1 MPARRRI
8 STRLLLS
15 LASVL
20 ASGATA
26 RQALQPTSVMAAPP
40 AVAAPAVAAPGNG
53 AGRPALLADA
63 AKRVSFLA
71 SGQFAGDTLDASGLR
86 GEVETKVPVA
96 LLGGFSGLE
105 YTGQGDRYWAITD
118 RGPADG
124 AATYP
129 CRFHELELSLPAA
142 VTAMLRGNAARQA
155 HDGATKNAPAGA
167 GPEPVVIT
175 PKLIATRLLKD
186 VAGNPLS
193 GRSSLLPGTAADAA
207 KAKRGTRFDPE
218 AIRRHSDGSLWIS
231 DEYGPY
237 VVRFDKSGLELE
249 RLTVPAK
256 FLVARPAAAR
266 DDENNGNNSGRRA
279 NGGFEGLATTFAGDR
294 LLALAQRPLIQ
305 DSAREG
311 LLFHGV
317 SCRLLELPLAKA
329 AHRTNAAS
337 VSISVGGSHGGA
349 QAGAREVTREVALSK
364 AVAGGS
370 EPRELLYPLDLPGNG
385 LNEILAWDERHFLVI
400 ERDDAPGVEA
410 KFKKIMIC
418 ELTGASDVAGLERLP
433 PREAPSGVRPIAKRV
448 LIDLLDP
455 QWKLAGTA
463 FPEKIEG
470 LARGPLLPDG
480 RRLLV
485 VGSDNDCDPTEPS
498 RFWLFA
504 VPAEL

>member
-1 MPARRRI
+1 MPALRP
-8 STRLLLS
+8 
-15 LASVL
+15 
-20 ASGATA
+20 TA
-26 RQALQPTSVMAAPP
+26 VSAEPP
-40 AVAAPAVAAPGNG
+40 VAAPSAVHPPGKGAAK
-53 AGRPALLADA
+53 PALRSDA

-129 CRFHELELSLPAA
+129 CRFHELELPLPSA
-142 VTAMLRGNAARQA
+142 VTNRLRAQASSKANGAA
-155 HDGATKNAPAGA
+155 TENAPAGA

-193 GRSSLLPGTAADAA
+193 GRSSLLPGTATDGVR
-207 KAKRGTRFDPE
+207 AKRGTRFDPE

-237 VVRFDKSGLELE
+237 IARFDKSGLELE
-249 RLTVPAK
+249 RLAVPAK
-256 FLVARPAAAR
+256 FLIARPAAAR
-266 DDENNGNNSGRRA
+266 DDENNGNTSGRRA
-279 NGGFEGLATTFAGDR
+279 NGGFEGLATTLAGDR

-305 DSAREG
+305 DSVREG
-311 LLFHGV
+311 LLFQGV
-317 SCRLLELPLAKA
+317 SCRLLELPLDKTARQTGA
-329 AHRTNAAS
+329 TSA
-337 VSISVGGSHGGA
+337 SISVAVSNG
-349 QAGAREVTREVALSK
+349 VTK
-364 AVAGGS
+364 AVARSKAAAGAG

-418 ELTGASDVAGLERLP
+418 ELSGAKDIAGIERLP
-433 PREAPSGVRPIAKRV
+433 PREAPSGVQPIAKQV

-455 QWKLAGTA
+455 QWNLAGAA

-504 VPAEL
+504 VPAAL